1 MFRYF
6 RALWYLITGR
16 FTKAAEALQSNEYV
30 MAATYDRSI
39 SKQEQ
44 RFNAVKE
51 AVASLM
57 SIKLTNAERVQQLN
71 AETEKLAKVKA
82 GAGVAAQKRA
92 QELQAAGVD
101 PQKILTDPDIIK
113 HQAAFNDAGS
123 TLKAKEEEI
132 KSLEAQLAERN
143 KQIASYQAELQ
154 QMQRSVVQL
163 RQEKHSALADTAIA
177 KQQEA
182 ISNMLAGISED
193 TSDRDLQ
200 AARDARSKAQQRAK
214 ISADLA
220 GNDAKLAENEYLQYA
235 DKVTQDSEFTS
246 LLGLDS
252 GKKEAPAAAEPMQP
266 AQLPKQ

>member
-1 MFRYF
+1 
-6 RALWYLITGR
+6 LH
-16 FTKAAEALQSNEYV
+16 AE
-30 MAATYDRSI
+30 I
-39 SKQEQ
+39 
-44 RFNAVKE
+44 
-51 AVASLM
+51 
-57 SIKLTNAERVQQLN
+57 
-71 AETEKLAKVKA
+71 EKLGKVKA

-101 PQKILTDPDIIK
+101 PQKILSDPAIIK

-132 KSLEAQLAERN
+132 RGLEAQLAERN

-154 QMQRSVVQL
+154 QMQRNVVNL

-193 TSDRDLQ
+193 TTDRDLQ
-200 AARDARSKAQQRAK
+200 AAREARTKAQNRAK

-220 GNDAKLAENEYLQYA
+220 GNDAKLAENEYLDYA
-235 DKVTQDSEFTS
+235 DKVAQDSEFTS
-246 LLGLDS
+246 LLNLDS
-252 GKKEAPAAAEPMQP
+252 GKKETAAPTPVMEP
-266 AQLPKQ
+266 AKLPPQ